1 MGVKRDSVNRK
12 ENLVKLSIA
21 LPHSVKPGDK
31 ITLRDVKE
39 NEINPDIKDPMAGF
53 GHPDGSNYGDAVFDP
68 MAPDAEETVFDPM
81 K

>member
-12 ENLVKLSIA
+12 DNLVKLSIA
-21 LPHSVKPGDK
+21 LPPSVKPGDK
-31 ITLRDVKE
+31 IKLQNVEER
-39 NEINPDIKDPMAGF
+39 EINPDIKDPLAGF

-68 MAPDAEETVFDPM
+68 MAPGAEETVFDPM

>member
-12 ENLVKLSIA
+12 DNLVKLSIA
-21 LPHSVKPGDK
+21 LPSSVKPGDK
-31 ITLRDVKE
+31 ITLQNVEERD
-39 NEINPDIKDPMAGF
+39 INPDIKDPMAGF

-68 MAPDAEETVFDPM
+68 MAPGAEDTVFDPM

>member
-21 LPHSVKPGDK
+21 LPSSVMPGDK
-31 ITLRDVKE
+31 ITLEDVKE

-68 MAPDAEETVFDPM
+68 TAPGAEETVFDPM

>member
-12 ENLVKLSIA
+12 ERLICMPIILPNYVKA
-21 LPHSVKPGDK
+21 GDT
-31 ITLRDVKE
+31 IELANIKE

-53 GHPDGSNYGDAVFDP
+53 GQPDGSNYGDAVFDP
-68 MAPDAEETVFDPM
+68 MDPAAKNNVFDPM